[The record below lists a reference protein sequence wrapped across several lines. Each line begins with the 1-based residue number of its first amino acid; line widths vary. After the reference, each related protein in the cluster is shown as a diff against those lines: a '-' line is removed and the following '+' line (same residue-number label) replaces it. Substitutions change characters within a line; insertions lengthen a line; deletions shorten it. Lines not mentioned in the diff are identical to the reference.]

1 MPKTTA
7 PMTLNSRWIT
17 EALFAFFPAPAPGN
31 QGGHTG
37 PDILAQRNEHSG
49 LPVYHTV
56 ERQRLQDT
64 YRSRGALDNGG
75 NHSAG
80 QHRENGIPAKD
91 GKSLCKYGRFSV
103 WLNRIGH
110 EGKANKQDTE
120 AYQNL
125 SDFFLF
131 SDFVKSTRNAPIPKS
146 SGAKNSG
153 FITLPIRS
161 WKQSMP

>member
-1 MPKTTA
+1 MENRNFHAVNGRRAPCRIKTEQDKHDNA
-7 PMTLNSRWIT
+7 ENHSADDIEQQVDNRGSFCI
-17 EALFAFFPAPAPGN
+17 FPGTRAGN

-64 YRSRGALDNGG
+64 HRSRGALDNGG

-131 SDFVKSTRNAPIPKS
+131 F
-146 SGAKNSG
+146 
-153 FITLPIRS
+153 
-161 WKQSMP
+161 